1 MPEAGG
7 CGVHVPLV
15 GVSLF
20 QVVTFGDWGVQLP
33 DEGVCAIHVAGSG
46 EIGCQLN
53 VSDAVNVIV
62 ALPDI
67 APGAAGDA
75 NVPLAVN

>member
-1 MPEAGG
+1 LWHVAGA
-7 CGVHVPLV
+7 
-15 GVSLF
+15 
-20 QVVTFGDWGVQLP
+20 
-33 DEGVCAIHVAGSG
+33 CALHDAGSG
-46 EIGCQLN
+46 EKGIQLN

-67 APGAAGDA
+67 APGTTGTA